1 MSATRCKGETVLR
14 FAQVKGE
21 PAKRVQDTEQNAAA
35 SRRSG
40 GH

>member
-1 MSATRCKGETVLR
+1 MRPTRCKGGMALR

-21 PAKRVQDTEQNAAA
+21 PAQRAEDTEQNAAA

-40 GH
+40 GY